1 MNALLGSLVQHIT
14 AQMGSPRRLCS
25 TELIHGIQV
34 QLMHAGA
41 VGGSAGFVCSVVLGC
56 GLNLCPVRRGGLAA
70 VFWVQFSVAV
80 SLPVHQLSRPV
91 AS

>member
-1 MNALLGSLVQHIT
+1 
-14 AQMGSPRRLCS
+14 
-25 TELIHGIQV
+25 
-34 QLMHAGA
+34 MHAGA

-56 GLNLCPVRRGGLAA
+56 GLNSCPVRRGGLAA

-80 SLPVHQLSRPV
+80 SLPVHQLSRLV